1 MTIIRLMLESLRSF
15 GVTLVAVV
23 AGGYVASALNPQPI
37 YALNSD
43 GSIVEVR
50 PAKKAGSSSGGGDRS
65 AMYFEFEP
73 AFVVNIVDQ
82 GEMRMLDINV
92 AVLARDE
99 DSLEAV
105 KQNSPALRSKLI
117 DLLEGRDYRVLLTR
131 DGKESLR
138 QECVGALQKVLA
150 HEAGRAAIEDVYFTN
165 LIMQ

>member
-1 MTIIRLMLESLRSF
+1 MTFARLMLEGLRTF
-15 GVTLVAVV
+15 GLTLVAVV
-23 AGGYVASALNPQPI
+23 AGGYVASALLPQPI

-50 PAKKAGSSSGGGDRS
+50 PAKQAGPPARSGNRS
-65 AMYFEFEP
+65 AMYFEFDP

-131 DGKESLR
+131 DGKEALR
-138 QECVGALQKVLA
+138 QECVGALQNVLA
-150 HEAGRAAIEDVYFTN
+150 HESGRAAIEDVYFTN